1 MTVEFVLYKSL
12 PDESPTIVKLERLLF
27 KVARA

>member
-1 MTVEFVLYKSL
+1 MTVDFILYKSL
-12 PDESPTIVKLERLLF
+12 PDKSPTIVKRERLLI